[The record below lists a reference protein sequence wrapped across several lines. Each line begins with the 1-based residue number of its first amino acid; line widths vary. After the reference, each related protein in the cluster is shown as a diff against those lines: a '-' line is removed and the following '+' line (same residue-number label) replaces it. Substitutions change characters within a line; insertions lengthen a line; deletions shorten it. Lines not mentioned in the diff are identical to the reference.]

1 MKLSTDV
8 TSSRRSKQSA
18 GMQRMT
24 RRIFTQWSRP
34 TVQFTGIRS
43 AIFYTELGKRRRA
56 LNAGVIGRF
65 RIADY
70 NRISILSYKPL

>member
-1 MKLSTDV
+1 MKLFIDV
-8 TSSRRSKQSA
+8 TSSRRSMQSA
-18 GMQRMT
+18 GMQTLT
-24 RRIFTQWSRP
+24 RKIFAELNRS

-43 AIFYTELGKRRRA
+43 AIFIQSLVRRRL